1 MLFGTITLL
10 NLHEKNCD
18 ASFLIDS
25 AHITRKARPL
35 RIAARRSNEVLC
47 LMKQQELE
55 WMAIDEVEMGE
66 TELSNIPTQSNSS
79 GTPEI
84 SPESLMDIGDDE

>member
-1 MLFGTITLL
+1 
-10 NLHEKNCD
+10 
-18 ASFLIDS
+18 
-25 AHITRKARPL
+25 
-35 RIAARRSNEVLC
+35 
-47 LMKQQELE
+47 MKQQELE